1 MRPRERFQGLPRFPE
16 CAPKQVKT
24 MSENTAAAPRRTKRA
39 SVVVESPP
47 ASVEPGTPGTYTEA
61 LRYLLD
67 RVDLERTRQTRAVA
81 DQFKLDRMHV
91 LMEQLGNPHQAV
103 RFVHVAGTKGK
114 GSTCEMTASCLEA
127 CGYTVGIY
135 TSPHLVDIRERIRIN
150 RKMVSHA
157 DFTRLVGR
165 VREAA
170 AAVEAA
176 HGAATFFELVTAMA
190 FLHFAEQA
198 VDIAVIEVGLGGRL
212 DSTNVITP
220 EVAAVTSISL
230 DHTQILGDTVELIA
244 REKAGIFK
252 PGVPAVTV
260 AQKPGVVEAM
270 REVAGSVGCVL
281 QVVGQEI
288 DFSVR
293 FENSPG
299 KGPHARVCLET
310 PRNTFEHLRV
320 PLRGEHQATNCG
332 LALAILDKLA
342 ERGFCSPE
350 SRVTVG
356 LEQTELPG
364 RLELAWGSP
373 RIILDGAHN
382 EDSVRCLMRAVG
394 AHVPYD
400 SMVVVFG
407 CCADKDIGAML
418 SQISLGA
425 DKVIFTKSST
435 NPRAADPRELHK
447 KFVEKTGKMSQ
458 IAKDL
463 PEALKIAERAVGRDD
478 IICVTGSFYL
488 VGEAKKYLQGQASK
502 KGGSRP

>member
-1 MRPRERFQGLPRFPE
+1 M
-16 CAPKQVKT
+16 T
-24 MSENTAAAPRRTKRA
+24 ENTAMAARRPKRP
-39 SVVVESPP
+39 S
-47 ASVEPGTPGTYTEA
+47 TPGDAPATGPDAAAGPATYSEA
-61 LRYLLD
+61 LRYLYD
-67 RVDLERTRQTRAVA
+67 RVDLERARQNRMTA
-81 DQFKLDRMHV
+81 DMFKLDRMHA
-91 LMEQLGNPHQAV
+91 LLEQLGNPHQAV
-103 RFVHVAGTKGK
+103 RFVHIAGTKGK

-127 CGYTVGIY
+127 CGYTVGTY
-135 TSPHLVDIRERIRIN
+135 TSPHLIDIRERIRIN
-150 RKMVSHA
+150 RKLIAHA
-157 DFTRLVGR
+157 DFTRLVLR

-170 AAVEAA
+170 SAVEEA
-176 HGAATFFELVTAMA
+176 HGVPTFFELLTAMA

-220 EVAAVTSISL
+220 EVAAITSISL
-230 DHTQILGDTVELIA
+230 DHTQILGDTVEKIA

-260 AQKPGVVEAM
+260 QQRPGVVEAL
-270 REVAGSVGCVL
+270 REEASRVGCLL

-288 DFSVR
+288 DYSVR

-299 KGPHARVCLET
+299 KGPHARVCLAT

-320 PLRGEHQATNCG
+320 PLRGEHQAHNCG

-342 ERGFCSPE
+342 ERGFSTPE
-350 SRVTVG
+350 SKVTVG
-356 LEQTELPG
+356 LERTELPG
-364 RLELAWGSP
+364 RLELAWTSP

-407 CCADKDIGAML
+407 CCADKDIPAML

-425 DKVIFTKSST
+425 DKVIFTRSAA

-447 KFVEKTGKMSQ
+447 RFAEMTGKMSQ
-458 IAKDL
+458 TAKDL
-463 PEALKIAERAVGRDD
+463 PEALRIAARAVGRDD

-488 VGEAKKYLQGQASK
+488 VGEAKKHLLGLASK
-502 KGGSRP
+502 KSTSL